1 MAKTA
6 KVDSRTARAKLPVA
20 HDPYWHKAGHALSL
34 GYRKGSDKASSWIA
48 RGYDGAKYR
57 KATLG
62 EPDDRREPDGDKV
75 LSFSQAIEKAFAWWN
90 NRDVKIEA
98 PAVPITVD
106 IATQAYL
113 AAYKAR
119 GGKDLRSVESR
130 IKLHIKPTFAAV
142 EVARLTKP
150 EIETWLFALASQ
162 PRLYRPGKLGR
173 PAKLGSLDVGDP
185 DAIRKRQS
193 AANRTLTVLKAILNH
208 AFAAHDAIETDKA
221 WRTVKP
227 FASVDAARER
237 SLSEK
242 EVSALLRSTAGPFR
256 DLAQAALMTGCR
268 YGELA
273 AMTVGDVDTKQAMVH
288 VGRSKSGHPRDV
300 VLTDGAFALFSRL
313 AANRKPRERLFVR
326 QDGEPWRPSDQLR
339 PMKAACKV
347 AEIEPAVGFHI
358 LRHTHA
364 SELVSRGVGLQVVA
378 KQIGHRSTVMTEKH
392 YAHLQPS
399 YVAEQIR
406 AALPSFFGKPD

>member
-57 KATLG
+57 KTTLG

-98 PAVPITVD
+98 PALPITVE
-106 IATQAYL
+106 IATAAYL

-130 IKLHIKPTFAAV
+130 IKLHIKPTFAAIK
-142 EVARLTKP
+142 VARLTKP
-150 EIETWLFALASQ
+150 EIETWLFALAAQ
-162 PRLYRPGKLGR
+162 PRLYRPGKLGK
-173 PAKLGSLDVGDP
+173 PAKLGSLDAGDP

-208 AFAAHDAIETDKA
+208 AFASNDAIETDKA

-242 EVSALLRSTAGPFR
+242 EVAALLRSSAGPFR
-256 DLAQAALMTGCR
+256 DLAQAAVMTGCR

-273 AMTVGDVDTKQAMVH
+273 AMTVGDVDTKQATAH
-288 VGRSKSGHPRDV
+288 VARSKSGHSRDV
-300 VLTDGAFALFSRL
+300 VLTDGAFALFNRL
-313 AANRKPRERLFVR
+313 AADRKPRERLFVR

-339 PMKAACKV
+339 PMRAACK
-347 AEIEPAVGFHI
+347 AAGIEPAVGFHI

-399 YVAEQIR
+399 YIAEQIKG
-406 AALPSFFGKPD
+406 AVPKSYGNPT